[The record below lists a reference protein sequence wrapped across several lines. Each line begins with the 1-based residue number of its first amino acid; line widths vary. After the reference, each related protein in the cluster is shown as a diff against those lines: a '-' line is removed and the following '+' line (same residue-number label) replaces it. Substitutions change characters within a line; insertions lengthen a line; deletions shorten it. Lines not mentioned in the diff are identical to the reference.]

1 MTRLT
6 SKIQLLTFFKNK
18 PFHFIKS
25 LTKGTISMKR
35 NVVYLV
41 GAGPGDP
48 CLITVKGLE
57 CIKKADVVIYDY
69 LVNTDLLSAA
79 KQDAEFIYVGK
90 QGSAHTMEQEDINKL
105 IAKKALEGKIVTRL
119 KGGDPYI
126 FGRGGE
132 EAIVLHENNIP
143 FEVVPGITAAIA
155 SPNYAGIP
163 VTHRDFTSTFGLI
176 TGHEDPTKNES
187 AIDWAKVSTGIG
199 TIAFYMGIKNLPY
212 ITEQLIKHGRSKD
225 TPVAVIRWGT
235 TPQQKTIIGTLG
247 TIVQKAKDIKP
258 PAITIV
264 GEVVKL
270 RDQLNWFETKPLFGK
285 TILVTRSREQASEFA
300 DQLQEYGAHVLEFP
314 PIEIAKPDTLKP
326 LHTAIKNKHPYNW
339 LVFTSINGVDAF
351 FRRLFELGK
360 DIRELKGIK
369 VCAIGPATEEGI
381 KKYHIKVD
389 CRPPKFVAESVVE
402 ELRKV
407 TAIKGEKFLLP
418 RADIARSF
426 LPEELQKLGGKV
438 TDLVAY
444 KTVMAQ
450 PKDINLV
457 DKIKNGEIHI
467 VTFTSSS
474 TVRNFIQIVGEK
486 NISAFNGHVQFAS
499 IGPITTQTAEEMG
512 FRVDIKAKDY
522 TIPGLVDAILESAA
536 SSRKS

>member
-1 MTRLT
+1 M
-6 SKIQLLTFFKNK
+6 
-18 PFHFIKS
+18 
-25 LTKGTISMKR
+25 
-35 NVVYLV
+35 
-41 GAGPGDP
+41 
-48 CLITVKGLE
+48 
-57 CIKKADVVIYDY
+57 
-69 LVNTDLLSAA
+69 
-79 KQDAEFIYVGK
+79 IYVGK
-90 QGSAHTMEQEDINKL
+90 KGGAHTMEQDDINQL
-105 IAKKALEGKIVTRL
+105 LVKKAKEDKIVTRL

-132 EAIVLHENNIP
+132 EAIVLRENNVP

-155 SPNYAGIP
+155 TPNYAGIP

-187 AIDWAKVSTGIG
+187 SIDWAKISTGIG
-199 TIAFYMGIKNLPY
+199 TIAFYMGIKNLPH
-212 ITEQLIKHGRSKD
+212 ITEQLMKHGRSKD

-235 TPQQKTIIGTLG
+235 TPQQKTVTGTLD
-247 TIVQKAKDIKP
+247 TIVEKTKDIKP

-285 TILVTRSREQASEFA
+285 TIVVTRSREQASEFA
-300 DQLQEYGAHVLEFP
+300 DQLHESGAHVIEFP
-314 PIEIAKPDTLKP
+314 TIEITKPDSIKP
-326 LHTAIKNKHPYNW
+326 LDEAIKNINGYHW

-351 FRRLFELGK
+351 FQRLFELGK
-360 DIRELKGIK
+360 DIRDLKGIK
-369 VCAIGPATEEGI
+369 LCAIGPATEEGI
-381 KKYHIKVD
+381 RRYHLQVN

-402 ELRKV
+402 ELKKV
-407 TAIKGEKFLLP
+407 TSIKGERFLLP

-426 LPEELQKLGGKV
+426 LPEELQKLGGEV

-450 PKDINLV
+450 PKDINLL
-457 DKIKNGEIHI
+457 DKMKKGEIHM

-474 TVRNFIQIVGEK
+474 TVRNFLQIIGEK
-486 NISAFNGHVQFAS
+486 DVAALNKYVQFVS

-512 FRVDIKAKDY
+512 LRVAIKAKEY
-522 TIPGLVDAILESAA
+522 TIPGLVDAILESTI
-536 SSRKS
+536 SRQKTI

>member
-1 MTRLT
+1 
-6 SKIQLLTFFKNK
+6 
-18 PFHFIKS
+18 
-25 LTKGTISMKR
+25 MKR

-48 CLITVKGLE
+48 RLITVKGLE

-285 TILVTRSREQASEFA
+285 TIVVTRSREQASEFA
-300 DQLQEYGAHVLEFP
+300 DQLQEYGAHVIEFP
-314 PIEIAKPDTLKP
+314 TIEIAKPDTLKP
-326 LHTAIKNKHPYNW
+326 LDEAINNIQSYNW
-339 LVFTSINGVDAF
+339 LVFTSINGVDSF
-351 FRRLFELGK
+351 FQRLFELGK

-369 VCAIGPATEEGI
+369 LCAIGPATEEGI

-389 CRPPKFVAESVVE
+389 CIPPKFVAESVVE
-402 ELRKV
+402 ELKKV
-407 TAIKGEKFLLP
+407 TVVKGERFLLP
-418 RADIARSF
+418 RADIARSS
-426 LPEELQKLGGKV
+426 LPQELQKLGGTV

-444 KTVMAQ
+444 KTIMAQ
-450 PKDINLV
+450 PRNINLI
-457 DKIKNGEIHI
+457 DKINNGEINI

-474 TVRNFIQIVGEK
+474 TVRNFVQIIGEK
-486 NISAFNGHVQFAS
+486 NISSLNKHIQFAS

-512 FRVDIKAKDY
+512 IRVDIKAKDY
-522 TIPGLVDAILESAA
+522 TIPGLVDAILESIT
-536 SSRKS
+536 SK

>member
-1 MTRLT
+1 
-6 SKIQLLTFFKNK
+6 
-18 PFHFIKS
+18 
-25 LTKGTISMKR
+25 MKR
-35 NVVYLV
+35 SMVYLV

-48 CLITVKGLE
+48 KLITIKGME
-57 CIKKADVVIYDY
+57 CIKKADIIIYDY
-69 LVNTDLLSAA
+69 LVNVELLRSARP
-79 KQDAEFIYVGK
+79 DVEFIYVGK
-90 QGSAHTMEQEDINKL
+90 QGGAHTLEQDEINQLLVKKAQED
-105 IAKKALEGKIVTRL
+105 KIVTRL

-132 EAIVLHENNIP
+132 EALVLFENHVP

-155 SPNYAGIP
+155 TPNYAGIP

-176 TGHEDPTKNES
+176 TGHEDPTKDES
-187 AIDWAKVSTGIG
+187 SIDWAKISTGIG
-199 TIAFYMGIKNLPY
+199 TLAFYMGIKNLPY
-212 ITEQLIKHGRSKD
+212 ITEQLIKHGRDKD

-235 TPQQKTIIGTLG
+235 TSRQKTVIGTLS

-285 TILVTRSREQASEFA
+285 TIVVTRSREQASDFA
-300 DQLQEYGAHVLEFP
+300 DKLYEHGANVIEFP
-314 PIEIAKPDTLKP
+314 TIEIAKPDDVKP
-326 LHTAIKNKHPYNW
+326 LDNAIKAIHTFNW
-339 LVFTSINGVDAF
+339 LVFTSTNGVDCF
-351 FRRLFELGK
+351 FQRLFELGR
-360 DIRELKGIK
+360 DVRDLKGLK
-369 VCAIGPATEEGI
+369 LCAIGPATEEGI

-402 ELRKV
+402 ELKKV
-407 TAIKGEKFLLP
+407 TPIKGEGFLLP

-444 KTVMAQ
+444 KTIMAK
-450 PKDINLV
+450 PKDVDLV
-457 DKIKNGEIHI
+457 EKAKNGEIDI
-467 VTFTSSS
+467 ITFTSSS

-486 NISAFNGHVQFAS
+486 NLAALNGRVQYAS

-512 FRVDIKAKDY
+512 LRISIAADEY
-522 TIPGLVDAILESAA
+522 TIPGLVAAIL
-536 SSRKS
+536 KSVGR

>member
-1 MTRLT
+1 
-6 SKIQLLTFFKNK
+6 
-18 PFHFIKS
+18 
-25 LTKGTISMKR
+25 MKR
-35 NVVYLV
+35 CIVYLV

-48 CLITVKGLE
+48 KLITVRGLE
-57 CIKKADVVIYDY
+57 CIKKADVIIYDY
-69 LVNTDLLSAA
+69 LVNIELLKAA
-79 KQDAEFIYVGK
+79 KPDIEMIYVGK
-90 QGSAHTMEQEDINKL
+90 QGGAHTMEQDDINQL
-105 IAKKALEGKIVTRL
+105 LVKKAKEDKIVTRL

-132 EAIVLHENNIP
+132 EAIVLRENNVP

-155 SPNYAGIP
+155 TPNYAGIP

-187 AIDWAKVSTGIG
+187 SIDWAKISTGIG
-199 TIAFYMGIKNLPY
+199 TIAFYMGIKNLPH
-212 ITEQLIKHGRSKD
+212 ITEQLMKHGRSKD

-235 TPQQKTIIGTLG
+235 TPQQKTVTGTLD
-247 TIVQKAKDIKP
+247 TIVEKTKDIKP

-285 TILVTRSREQASEFA
+285 TIVVTRSREQASEFA
-300 DQLQEYGAHVLEFP
+300 DQLHESGAHVIEFP
-314 PIEIAKPDTLKP
+314 TIEITKPDSIKP
-326 LHTAIKNKHPYNW
+326 LDEAIKNINGYHW

-351 FRRLFELGK
+351 FQRLFELGK
-360 DIRELKGIK
+360 DIRDLKGIK
-369 VCAIGPATEEGI
+369 LCAIGPATEEGI
-381 KKYHIKVD
+381 RRYHLQVN

-402 ELRKV
+402 ELKKV
-407 TAIKGEKFLLP
+407 TSIKGERFLLP

-426 LPEELQKLGGKV
+426 LPEELQKLGGEV

-450 PKDINLV
+450 PKDINLL
-457 DKIKNGEIHI
+457 DKMKKGEIHM

-474 TVRNFIQIVGEK
+474 TVRNFLQIIGEK
-486 NISAFNGHVQFAS
+486 DVAALNKYVQFVS

-512 FRVDIKAKDY
+512 LRVAIKAKEY
-522 TIPGLVDAILESAA
+522 TIPGLVDAILESTI
-536 SSRKS
+536 SRQKTI

>member
-1 MTRLT
+1 
-6 SKIQLLTFFKNK
+6 
-18 PFHFIKS
+18 
-25 LTKGTISMKR
+25 MKR
-35 NVVYLV
+35 SMVYLV

-48 CLITVKGLE
+48 KLITIKGME
-57 CIKKADVVIYDY
+57 CIKKADIIIYDY
-69 LVNTDLLSAA
+69 LVNVELLRGARP
-79 KQDAEFIYVGK
+79 DVEFIYVGK
-90 QGSAHTMEQEDINKL
+90 QGGAHTLEQGEINQLLVKKAQED
-105 IAKKALEGKIVTRL
+105 KIVTRL
-119 KGGDPYI
+119 KGGDPYV

-132 EAIVLHENNIP
+132 EALVLFENHVP

-155 SPNYAGIP
+155 TPNYAGIP

-187 AIDWAKVSTGIG
+187 SIDWAKISTGVG
-199 TIAFYMGIKNLPY
+199 TLAFYMGIKNLPY
-212 ITEQLIKHGRSKD
+212 ITGQLIKHGRDKD

-235 TPQQKTIIGTLG
+235 TSRQKTVIGTLS
-247 TIVQKAKDIKP
+247 TIVQKARDIKP

-285 TILVTRSREQASEFA
+285 TIVVTRSREQASDFA
-300 DQLQEYGAHVLEFP
+300 DKLYEHGANVIEFP
-314 PIEIAKPDTLKP
+314 TIEIAKPDDVKP
-326 LHTAIKNKHPYNW
+326 LDEAIKAIHTFNW
-339 LVFTSINGVDAF
+339 LVFTSTNGVDCF
-351 FRRLFELGK
+351 FQRLFELGR
-360 DIRELKGIK
+360 DVRDLKGLK
-369 VCAIGPATEEGI
+369 LCAIGPATEEGI

-402 ELRKV
+402 ELKKV
-407 TAIKGEKFLLP
+407 TPIKGESFLLP

-444 KTVMAQ
+444 KTIMVQ
-450 PKDINLV
+450 PKDVDLV
-457 DKIKNGEIHI
+457 DKAKNGEINI

-486 NISAFNGHVQFAS
+486 NLAALNGRVQYAS

-512 FRVDIKAKDY
+512 LRISIAADEY
-522 TIPGLVDAILESAA
+522 TIPGLVNAILESV
-536 SSRKS
+536 SPQEKTGI

>member
-1 MTRLT
+1 
-6 SKIQLLTFFKNK
+6 
-18 PFHFIKS
+18 
-25 LTKGTISMKR
+25 MKR
-35 NVVYLV
+35 CMVYLV

-48 CLITVKGLE
+48 KLITVRGLE
-57 CIKKADVVIYDY
+57 CIKKADVIIYDY
-69 LVNTDLLSAA
+69 LVNIELLKAA
-79 KQDAEFIYVGK
+79 KPDIEMIYVGK
-90 QGSAHTMEQEDINKL
+90 QGGAHTMEQDDINQL
-105 IAKKALEGKIVTRL
+105 LVKKAKEDKIVTRL

-132 EAIVLHENNIP
+132 EAIVLRENNVP

-155 SPNYAGIP
+155 TPNYAGIP

-187 AIDWAKVSTGIG
+187 SIDWAKISTGIG
-199 TIAFYMGIKNLPY
+199 TIAFYMGIKNLPH

-235 TPQQKTIIGTLG
+235 TPQQKTVTGTLD
-247 TIVQKAKDIKP
+247 TIVEKTKDIKP

-285 TILVTRSREQASEFA
+285 TIVVTRSREQASEFA
-300 DQLQEYGAHVLEFP
+300 DQLHEYGAHVIEFP
-314 PIEIAKPDTLKP
+314 TIEITKPDSIKP
-326 LHTAIKNKHPYNW
+326 LDEAIKNISGYHW

-351 FRRLFELGK
+351 FQRLFELGK
-360 DIRELKGIK
+360 DIRDLKGIK
-369 VCAIGPATEEGI
+369 LCAIGPATEEGI
-381 KKYHIKVD
+381 RRYHLQVN

-402 ELRKV
+402 ELKKV
-407 TAIKGEKFLLP
+407 TSIKGERFLLP

-426 LPEELQKLGGKV
+426 LPEELQKLGGEV

-450 PKDINLV
+450 PKDINLL
-457 DKIKNGEIHI
+457 DKMKKGEIDM

-474 TVRNFIQIVGEK
+474 TVRNFLQIIGEK
-486 NISAFNGHVQFAS
+486 DVAALNKYVHFGS

-512 FRVDIKAKDY
+512 LRVAIKAKEY
-522 TIPGLVDAILESAA
+522 TIPGLVDAILESTV
-536 SSRKS
+536 SRQKTI

>member
-1 MTRLT
+1 
-6 SKIQLLTFFKNK
+6 
-18 PFHFIKS
+18 
-25 LTKGTISMKR
+25 MKR
-35 NVVYLV
+35 SMVYLV

-48 CLITVKGLE
+48 RLITVKGLD
-57 CIKKADVVIYDY
+57 CIKKADVIIYDY
-69 LVNTDLLSAA
+69 LVNVDLLRSA
-79 KQDAEFIYVGK
+79 KPNTERIYVGK
-90 QGSAHTMEQEDINKL
+90 QGGAHTLEQDDINKL
-105 IAKKALEGKIVTRL
+105 LVKKAQEDKIVTRL
-119 KGGDPYI
+119 KGGDPYV

-132 EAIVLHENNIP
+132 EAIVLYENNVP

-155 SPNYAGIP
+155 TPNYAGIP
-163 VTHRDFTSTFGLI
+163 VTHRDCTSTFGLI

-187 AIDWAKVSTGIG
+187 SIDWSKISTGIG
-199 TIAFYMGIKNLPY
+199 TLAFYMGIKNLPY

-235 TPQQKTIIGTLG
+235 TTRQKTVTGTLG
-247 TIVQKAKDIKP
+247 TIVQMAKDIRP

-270 RDQLNWFETKPLFGK
+270 RDQLNWFEKKPLFGK
-285 TILVTRSREQASEFA
+285 TIVVTRSREQASEFA
-300 DQLQEYGAHVLEFP
+300 DQLYEYGAQVIEFP
-314 PIEIAKPDTLKP
+314 TIEIAKPDTIQP
-326 LHTAIKNKHPYNW
+326 LDEAINNIQSYNW
-339 LVFTSINGVDAF
+339 LVFTSINGVDSF
-351 FRRLFELGK
+351 FQRLFELGK
-360 DIRELKGIK
+360 DIRDLKGLK
-369 VCAIGPATEEGI
+369 LCAIGPATESGI
-381 KKYHIKVD
+381 EKYHIKVD

-407 TAIKGEKFLLP
+407 TPIKGEKFLLP

-457 DKIKNGEIHI
+457 DKMKNGEVDI

-474 TVRNFIQIVGEK
+474 TVRNFIQIIGEQ
-486 NISAFNGHVQFAS
+486 NISLLDGRVRFAS

-512 FRVDIKAKDY
+512 LHVTIKSDEY
-522 TIPGLVDAILESAA
+522 TIPGLVNAILGSTA
-536 SSRKS
+536 SK

>member
-1 MTRLT
+1 
-6 SKIQLLTFFKNK
+6 
-18 PFHFIKS
+18 
-25 LTKGTISMKR
+25 
-35 NVVYLV
+35 
-41 GAGPGDP
+41 
-48 CLITVKGLE
+48 
-57 CIKKADVVIYDY
+57 
-69 LVNTDLLSAA
+69 
-79 KQDAEFIYVGK
+79 
-90 QGSAHTMEQEDINKL
+90 
-105 IAKKALEGKIVTRL
+105 
-119 KGGDPYI
+119 
-126 FGRGGE
+126 
-132 EAIVLHENNIP
+132 
-143 FEVVPGITAAIA
+143 
-155 SPNYAGIP
+155 
-163 VTHRDFTSTFGLI
+163 
-176 TGHEDPTKNES
+176 
-187 AIDWAKVSTGIG
+187 
-199 TIAFYMGIKNLPY
+199 MGIKNLPY
-212 ITEQLIKHGRSKD
+212 ITEQLMKHGRSKD
-225 TPVAVIRWGT
+225 TPVAVIRWGNHFSAKNSGGDAGYHR
-235 TPQQKTIIGTLG
+235 PKSQRYKT
-247 TIVQKAKDIKP
+247 

-285 TILVTRSREQASEFA
+285 TIVVTRSREQASEFA
-300 DQLQEYGAHVLEFP
+300 DKLYEYGAHVIEFP
-314 PIEIAKPDTLKP
+314 TIEIAKPDSIQP
-326 LHTAIKNKHPYNW
+326 LDEAIKNIQIFNW

-351 FRRLFELGK
+351 FHRLFELGK

-381 KKYHIKVD
+381 EKYHIKVD
-389 CRPPKFVAESVVE
+389 CRPPRFVAESVVE
-402 ELRKV
+402 ELKKV

-474 TVRNFIQIVGEK
+474 TVRNFIEIVGEK
-486 NISAFNGHVQFAS
+486 NIPTFNGHVQFAS

-512 FRVDIKAKDY
+512 LRVDIKAKEY
-522 TIPGLVDAILESAA
+522 TIPGLVNALLESAA